1 MENQTIVFAAP
12 GVVEIQKSPVRTP
25 GDNEVVVRLARS
37 TISSGTERANLSG
50 DPNVNVSDLS
60 GIAKFPRITGYSSSG
75 IVEAIGK
82 NVRSVAVGD
91 RVAAYWSSHS
101 KYNVLN
107 EKNVIKLPDEVGF
120 DDGALLHIATFP
132 LAAVRKCRV
141 EAGESAI
148 VMGQGVLGMM
158 AVKILRA
165 VGAVPIVAVDPIAE
179 KRDQAIKIGADYALD
194 PGSADFS
201 EKVRQLTHG
210 GANVAIEVTG
220 VGTALNQCL
229 DCMAKLGRVALLGC
243 TRSSDFSVDY
253 YHKVHGPGISLIG
266 AHTNARPNSD
276 SYPGYWTTRDD
287 IIALAKMTRFG
298 RLSLGDMIS
307 EVHSPSEAVEVYG
320 RLLKEKSFPLVQF
333 DWDRI

>member
-50 DPNVNVSDLS
+50 DPNVIVSDLS

-75 IVEAIGK
+75 TVEAIGK

-91 RVAAYWSSHS
+91 RVATYWSSHS
-101 KYNVLN
+101 KYNVLS
-107 EKNVIKLPDEVGF
+107 ERNVIKLPDEVGF
-120 DDGALLHIATFP
+120 ADGALWHIATFP
-132 LAAVRKCRV
+132 LAAIRKCRL

-158 AVKILRA
+158 AVKLLRV
-165 VGAVPIVAVDPIAE
+165 VGAVPIIAVDPIAE
-179 KRDQAIKIGADYALD
+179 KRNQAIKIGADYAFD
-194 PGSADFS
+194 PTDATFA

-220 VGTALNQCL
+220 VGAALNQCL

>member
-1 MENQTIVFAAP
+1 METQTIVFVAP
-12 GVVEIQKSPVRTP
+12 GEVEIQKSPVRTT
-25 GDNEVVVRLARS
+25 GDNEVLVRLVRS

-50 DPNVNVSDLS
+50 DPNVIVSDLS

-165 VGAVPIVAVDPIAE
+165 VGAVPIIAVDPIAE
-179 KRDQAIKIGADYALD
+179 KRDQAIKIGADYAFD

-220 VGTALNQCL
+220 VGAALNQCL

-287 IIALAKMTRFG
+287 IIALAKMTRFA